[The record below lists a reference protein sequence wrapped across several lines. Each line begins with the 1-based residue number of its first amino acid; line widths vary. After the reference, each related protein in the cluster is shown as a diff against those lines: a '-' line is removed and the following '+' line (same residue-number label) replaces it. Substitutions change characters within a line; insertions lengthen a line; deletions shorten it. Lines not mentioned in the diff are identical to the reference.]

1 MARIV
6 RTLVM
11 QPQLVAVAH
20 PKCRFRI
27 ALFLSRFPRLCL
39 TVHLESVSSHV
50 ANKARNGHAQLRQDL
65 HFLQTRRLFLF
76 LLTRSTSLTHT
87 HTLSLMLSL
96 SLLLT
101 LVCKNAR
108 LLLTFSILCTRMR
121 PLFGL
126 PSFSE
131 DIISSSLSSFMPSAR
146 SVNRSSTSILA
157 CD

>member
-27 ALFLSRFPRLCL
+27 ALFLSRFPPFCL

-87 HTLSLMLSL
+87 HTLSLKLSL
-96 SLLLT
+96 SVTHLGVQECQT
-101 LVCKNAR
+101 LVDIFDFVYAHASAIR
-108 LLLTFSILCTRMR
+108 LAQLLRRYYLQQLEQLYAI
-121 PLFGL
+121 G
-126 PSFSE
+126 
-131 DIISSSLSSFMPSAR
+131 
-146 SVNRSSTSILA
+146 
-157 CD
+157 